1 MPANC
6 RLVDSKQKIVLFI
19 LVLGTLMGALDSTIV
34 ILAFP
39 SIAEGL
45 HSDIATT
52 IWIILIYLLVTAV
65 TTTPFGWIGDLYGR
79 SRMFNAGFAVFTVGS
94 VLCALSSSI
103 QLLILFRAVQALGGS
118 LLQANSGAIIADVFP
133 KNERG
138 SAFGYNSLGWTA
150 GAMIGIVLGGVIT
163 TFLGWEYIFY
173 INIPIGIVA
182 VILGI
187 IYLKDA
193 KPVKTK
199 IDFVGILLLAGCLS
213 LLSFGAV
220 DYASQGMTRSNLAQ
234 MIAGLIIIPLF
245 FLYEMRLESPMIDL
259 KLFKDRVLKYSIL
272 ASFFMALGYLS
283 VVFLI
288 IMYLQG
294 VRGLSPLDA
303 SLLLIPG
310 YVVGSILS
318 PFMGKLSDRYGARV
332 IASAGIAV
340 IGVAVLVYLSLQQD
354 SSFYIVMIASAISG
368 LGTSMFYPANNS
380 AVMASART
388 GSYGSLSG
396 LLRTLQNIGVLGSFV
411 MAMSVASASIPR
423 AEAFEIFIGTT
434 NLSGGISKAFIAG
447 MDSALWASLVMI
459 VIAGVLS
466 LIRGKDTRS

>member
-1 MPANC
+1 
-6 RLVDSKQKIVLFI
+6 
-19 LVLGTLMGALDSTIV
+19 MGALDSTIV

-39 SIAEGL
+39 TIAEGL

-52 IWIILIYLLVTAV
+52 IWIILIYLLITAV

-94 VLCALSSSI
+94 LLCALSPTI
-103 QLLILFRAVQALGGS
+103 HLLILFRAVQALGGS

-133 KNERG
+133 RNERG

-173 INIPIGIVA
+173 INIPIGIAA

-187 IYLKDA
+187 IYLADVE
-193 KPVKTK
+193 PVKRK
-199 IDFVGILLLAGCLS
+199 IDFAGMALLAGSLS
-213 LLSFGAV
+213 FLSFGAV
-220 DYASQGMTRSNLAQ
+220 DYAGQGITGTNSAF
-234 MIAGLIIIPLF
+234 MIAGAFMVPLF
-245 FLYEMRLESPMIDL
+245 IIYEGRLESPMIDL
-259 KLFKDRVLKYSIL
+259 KVFRDRVLKYSIL
-272 ASFFMALGYLS
+272 AAFFMSLGYLS

-310 YVVGSILS
+310 YVMGSILS
-318 PFMGKLSDRYGARV
+318 PYMGKLSDRYGARI
-332 IASAGIAV
+332 IASTGLIV
-340 IGVAVLVYLSLQQD
+340 IGLAILVYLSLQQD
-354 SSFYIVMIASAISG
+354 SSYYTVLIASAISG
-368 LGTSMFYPANNS
+368 IGTSMFFPANNS
-380 AVMASART
+380 AVMASARV

-396 LLRTLQNIGVLGSFV
+396 LLRTLQNIGILGSFV
-411 MAMSVASASIPR
+411 MAISVASASIPR
-423 AEAFEIFIGTT
+423 SQAFEIFIGTT
-434 NLSGGISKAFIAG
+434 NLSGGISKAFITG
-447 MDSALWASLVMI
+447 MDSALWVSLMLI
-459 VIAGVLS
+459 AIAGVLS
-466 LIRGKDTRS
+466 AIRGKETRNG

>member
-1 MPANC
+1 
-6 RLVDSKQKIVLFI
+6 
-19 LVLGTLMGALDSTIV
+19 
-34 ILAFP
+34 
-39 SIAEGL
+39 
-45 HSDIATT
+45 
-52 IWIILIYLLVTAV
+52 
-65 TTTPFGWIGDLYGR
+65 
-79 SRMFNAGFAVFTVGS
+79 
-94 VLCALSSSI
+94 
-103 QLLILFRAVQALGGS
+103 
-118 LLQANSGAIIADVFP
+118 
-133 KNERG
+133 
-138 SAFGYNSLGWTA
+138 
-150 GAMIGIVLGGVIT
+150 
-163 TFLGWEYIFY
+163 
-173 INIPIGIVA
+173 
-182 VILGI
+182 
-187 IYLKDA
+187 
-193 KPVKTK
+193 
-199 IDFVGILLLAGCLS
+199 
-213 LLSFGAV
+213 
-220 DYASQGMTRSNLAQ
+220 MTRSNLAQ

-245 FLYEMRLESPMIDL
+245 LLYEMRLESPMIDL

-354 SSFYIVMIASAISG
+354 SSFYIVLIASAISG
-368 LGTSMFYPANNS
+368 LGSSMFYPANNS

-459 VIAGVLS
+459 AIAGVLS
-466 LIRGKDTRS
+466 LIRGKDKRS